1 MTMSG
6 YHQDLHRQHFA
17 AAVTAYKA
25 LCTNPGDRRI
35 TIRRVAAA
43 AAVSAQIISRAHN
56 DDWARLK
63 AAILGG
69 QPLYPEFGVIDDRER
84 IRSRARREN
93 KALDVRVKAMETAV
107 GTLTTSVHLELE
119 TLREEVARQLIL
131 RQHPAPT
138 RRELRVNNEAFD
150 AKEEVAR
157 LKARLT
163 GIIPAPHVAPEKH
176 LYQAIQPGE
185 MRQSLTPD
193 HLVRHDGADPSF
205 LGPLLTGT
213 PIRAVYVLCGNFAS
227 GKLTWTRNHLPD
239 TDGMHIYVI
248 APHHTRASRR
258 HVLHHVRSHIP
269 ACRIVC
275 VRIDVSLLVC
285 LERNGE
291 RTRQNQQ
298 RMVPGEVIRH
308 VDLRFEEVTIDE
320 GFDAI
325 ECVREYGVDA
335 PAQTDVADDPSGDE
349 WAFDSLRADE

>member
-6 YHQDLHRQHFA
+6 YHQDLHRRHFA
-17 AAVTAYKA
+17 AAVTAYQA
-25 LCTNPGDRRI
+25 LFTSPGGRHI

-43 AAVSAQIISRAHN
+43 ADISAQIISRAHN

-84 IRSRARREN
+84 THSRARREN
-93 KALDVRVKAMETAV
+93 EALENRVKAMETAV
-107 GTLTTSVHLELE
+107 STLTTTVDLELG
-119 TLREEVARQLIL
+119 TLREDVARQLIL
-131 RQHPAPT
+131 RQDPVPT
-138 RRELRVNNEAFD
+138 RRELRVNAEAYE
-150 AKEEVAR
+150 AKEEVKR
-157 LKARLT
+157 LKARLAGFT
-163 GIIPAPHVAPEKH
+163 PALRIAPEKQLH
-176 LYQAIQPGE
+176 QAIQPGE

-193 HLVRHDGADPSF
+193 RLARHDGADPSF

-227 GKLTWTRNHLPD
+227 GKLTWARNHLPD
-239 TDGMHIYVI
+239 ADGMHIYVI

-258 HVLHHVRSHIP
+258 HVLHYVRSHIP

-275 VRIDVSLLVC
+275 VRIDVSLVVC
-285 LERNGE
+285 LGRNGE

-308 VDLRFEEVTIDE
+308 IDLRFEEVTIDE

-325 ECVREYGVDA
+325 ECVREYGVDT
-335 PAQTDVADDPSGDE
+335 PAQTDVTDDSSGDK